1 MSLNKMSLKMPVFL
15 LMMMLPTLL
24 LTAGCF
30 GSKDGELQQWMAEQ
44 RGKTPPRI
52 TPIAEPKK
60 FKPQAYDQE
69 AAMEPF
75 NNQKLLQALR
85 RDSSQSAANL
95 ALISP
100 ELARRKE
107 ALESFPLDTVVMVGS
122 LNKNKVLVALLR
134 VDKLLY
140 QVKVGNYVGQNF
152 GRITNITDS
161 EITLRE
167 IAQDA
172 AGEWIERKVN
182 LQLQAKEK

>member
-1 MSLNKMSLKMPVFL
+1 MSGQLNHLKSGILWLCMPIIVFSLG
-15 LMMMLPTLL
+15 
-24 LTAGCF
+24 GCF
-30 GSKDGELQQWMAEQ
+30 SSKDTELQQWMVEQ
-44 RGKTPPRI
+44 KGNMPPKVVPI
-52 TPIAEPKK
+52 TAPKK
-60 FKPQAYDQE
+60 FVPQAYTQQ

-85 RDSSQSAANL
+85 KDSSQSAANL

-107 ALESFPLDTVVMVGS
+107 ALESFPLDTVSMVGTM
-122 LNKNKVLVALLR
+122 NKKNSPVALLK

-140 QVKVGNYVGQNF
+140 QAKVGNYVGQNY
-152 GRITNITDS
+152 GLITKISDS
-161 EITLRE
+161 EIVLRE

-172 AGEWIERKVN
+172 SGEWIERKVN

>member
-1 MSLNKMSLKMPVFL
+1 MSLNRMSLKLPIFL
-15 LMMMLPTLL
+15 MVLAPILL

-30 GSKDGELQQWMAEQ
+30 GSKDDELQQWMVNQ
-44 RGKTPPRI
+44 RGNTPARV
-52 TPIAEPKK
+52 TPISEPKK
-60 FKPQAYDQE
+60 FIPQAYDQM

-107 ALESFPLDTVVMVGS
+107 ALESFPLDTMVMVGS
-122 LNKNKVLVALLR
+122 LGKNNALVALLS

-140 QVKVGNYVGQNF
+140 QVKVGNYVGQNY
-152 GRITNITDS
+152 GRITKITDS
-161 EITLRE
+161 EISLRE

-182 LQLQAKEK
+182 LQLQVKEK

>member
-1 MSLNKMSLKMPVFL
+1 MSLNNKSLKKAAFL
-15 LMMMLPTLL
+15 CMVPAVLL
-24 LTAGCF
+24 LTGCF
-30 GSKDGELQQWMAEQ
+30 GSKDDELRQWMIVQ
-44 RGKTPPRI
+44 QGNTPARV

-60 FKPQAYDQE
+60 FKPQAYEQMTE
-69 AAMEPF
+69 MEPF

-100 ELARRKE
+100 ELTRSKE
-107 ALESFPLDTVVMVGS
+107 LLESYPLDAISMVGS
-122 LNKNKVLVALLR
+122 LNKNNTLVGLLR

-140 QVKVGNYVGQNF
+140 QVRVGNYVGQNY
-152 GRITNITDS
+152 GRVTKITDS
-161 EITLRE
+161 EILLRE